1 MVKSGGTVGASNA
14 VPFTLPAASSVLL
27 LRFFYDTKIPGDQSS
42 TE

>member
-14 VPFTLPAASSVLL
+14 VPFTLPAAISVLL